1 MKELEK
7 YFLLDEF
14 EDGWGMDDEFICEEQ
29 LFDYCVEVLFIPD
42 EKIDELNLTFIK
54 VKGHKKNSL
63 KDEIDTIFNLVDKA
77 SRSALRE
84 NMLT

>member
-42 EKIDELNLTFIK
+42 EKIDE
-54 VKGHKKNSL
+54 
-63 KDEIDTIFNLVDKA
+63 
-77 SRSALRE
+77 
-84 NMLT
+84 

>member
-42 EKIDELNLTFIK
+42 EKIDELNMRNDELEIVK
-54 VKGHKKNSL
+54 KNNNPKGHLNKNNQNKNTFKK
-63 KDEIDTIFNLVDKA
+63 
-77 SRSALRE
+77 
-84 NMLT
+84 